1 MERGSPGSIENLIC
15 PQLRY
20 LEFFYWS
27 SDYNAWKTFFQNH
40 QQLEMLYLREGSTQ
54 NYKISQDCVQLIRM
68 ISMLPNLIEFKM
80 HQTNPIII
88 EAIQNFVENH
98 QKLRMIHFVPVAGNN
113 DIAVYRENVED
124 EWSILCF
131 TDNQVLFAGEFPEFQ
146 KILEREMKH

>member
-1 MERGSPGSIENLIC
+1 
-15 PQLRY
+15 
-20 LEFFYWS
+20 
-27 SDYNAWKTFFQNH
+27 
-40 QQLEMLYLREGSTQ
+40 
-54 NYKISQDCVQLIRM
+54 
-68 ISMLPNLIEFKM
+68 MLPNLIEFKM